1 MPEPPLLSIPSLPPT
16 PSHHPKPQ
24 GPFDIEGP
32 SVCLYCSPYWTGERK
47 AGTVEGAGCVGQE
60 EELGLV
66 KNIFIINKQGCK
78 RAGEAVEILMNK
90 RGLGILARSPSS
102 DGFNLCLRKD
112 ILGSGWSSGS
122 LSPGLMLGALPQ

>member
-1 MPEPPLLSIPSLPPT
+1 M
-16 PSHHPKPQ
+16 K
-24 GPFDIEGP
+24 G
-32 SVCLYCSPYWTGERK
+32 
-47 AGTVEGAGCVGQE
+47 AAGCVGQE
-60 EELGLV
+60 EELELV
-66 KNIFIINKQGCK
+66 KNIFIINKQGC
-78 RAGEAVEILMNK
+78 RGAGKAVEIVMNK